1 MTCHLIRSLHV
12 YLALQE
18 DRAATS
24 GKASSVGP
32 LVPAVSPAGPEGRH
46 DVSFSTAV
54 LFAKAS
60 LFTNHEF
67 VNASSVKRYS
77 HIAHQLMGF
86 ALLQAC
92 GLLKT
97 TQTIIT

>member
-1 MTCHLIRSLHV
+1 MTCHTLLHV

-24 GKASSVGP
+24 GKTLSIGP
-32 LVPAVSPAGPEGRH
+32 QLPAVSPAESDGRH
-46 DVSFSTAV
+46 HVSISNTVPFATAV
-54 LFAKAS
+54 LFR
-60 LFTNHEF
+60 NHEF

-77 HIAHQLMGF
+77 QIAQQLMGF

-92 GLLKT
+92 SLLKT
-97 TQTIIT
+97 TRIIIK